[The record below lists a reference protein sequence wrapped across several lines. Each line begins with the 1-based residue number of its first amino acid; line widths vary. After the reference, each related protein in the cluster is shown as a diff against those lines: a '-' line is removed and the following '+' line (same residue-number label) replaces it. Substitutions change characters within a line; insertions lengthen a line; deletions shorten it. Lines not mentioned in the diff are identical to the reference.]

1 MDGSDNYN
9 EHNFGKADVVCIKEA
24 ERKAGIGSMI
34 DLKNIYFSY
43 GLNADINVFEN
54 FSLEIKEDEFI
65 AVMGESGIGKSTLI
79 RLILGLETPKQG
91 SITGLDGKRIS
102 VVWQENRLLTW
113 YNVLKNV
120 MIASS
125 SSGKVVAMDILRSLR
140 LDDCIYKYPNELS
153 GGQQRRVAIAR
164 ALYYGGDLV
173 LLDEPFTGLD
183 AELKAETAFLIK
195 KYFRSA
201 LLITHDK
208 TEAELLGCERI
219 IVISDKEI
227 GAVPRS

>member
-1 MDGSDNYN
+1 
-9 EHNFGKADVVCIKEA
+9 
-24 ERKAGIGSMI
+24 MI
-34 DLKNIYFSY
+34 ELKNIYFSY
-43 GLNADINVFEN
+43 GSDDDKNVFEN

-65 AVMGESGIGKSTLI
+65 AVMGESGIGKSTLM
-79 RLILGLETPKQG
+79 RLILGLEIPKQG
-91 SITGLDGKRIS
+91 SIIGIDGKRIS

-120 MIASS
+120 MIVSS
-125 SSGKVVAMDILRSLR
+125 SPGKAVAMKILRLLR
-140 LDDCIYKYPNELS
+140 LDECIYKYPNELS

-164 ALYYGGDLV
+164 ALYYGGDLI

-208 TEAELLGCERI
+208 AEAELFGCERI
-219 IVISDKEI
+219 IVISDKRIET
-227 GAVPRS
+227 VSCS

>member
-1 MDGSDNYN
+1 
-9 EHNFGKADVVCIKEA
+9 
-24 ERKAGIGSMI
+24 MI
-34 DLKNIYFSY
+34 ELKDIYFSY
-43 GLNADINVFEN
+43 GSDDDKNVFEN
-54 FSLEIKEDEFI
+54 LNLEIKEDEFI
-65 AVMGESGIGKSTLI
+65 AVMGESGIGKSTLM

-91 SITGLDGKRIS
+91 SISGIDGKRIS

-120 MIASS
+120 MIASP
-125 SSGKVVAMDILRSLR
+125 SSGKAVAMEILRLLR
-140 LDDCIYKYPNELS
+140 LDECIYKYPNELS

-183 AELKAETAFLIK
+183 SELKAETALLIR

-201 LLITHDK
+201 LLITHDR

-219 IVISDKEI
+219 MVISDKGI
-227 GAVPRS
+227 DAVSCS

>member
-1 MDGSDNYN
+1 
-9 EHNFGKADVVCIKEA
+9 
-24 ERKAGIGSMI
+24 MI
-34 DLKNIYFSY
+34 ELKNIYFSY
-43 GLNADINVFEN
+43 GSVDDKNVFEN
-54 FSLEIKEDEFI
+54 FSLKIKEDEFI
-65 AVMGESGIGKSTLI
+65 AVMGESGIGKSTLM
-79 RLILGLETPKQG
+79 RLILGLEIPKQG
-91 SITGLDGKRIS
+91 SINGIDGKRIS

-125 SSGKVVAMDILRSLR
+125 SPGKAVAMEILRLLR
-140 LDDCIYKYPNELS
+140 LDECIYKYPNELS

-164 ALYYGGDLV
+164 ALYYGGDLI

-183 AELKAETAFLIK
+183 AELKTETALLIR

-201 LLITHDK
+201 LLITHDR

-219 IVISDKEI
+219 MVISDKRIET
-227 GAVPRS
+227 VSYF

>member
-1 MDGSDNYN
+1 
-9 EHNFGKADVVCIKEA
+9 
-24 ERKAGIGSMI
+24 MI
-34 DLKNIYFSY
+34 ELKNIYFSY
-43 GLNADINVFEN
+43 GSDDKSVFEDFN
-54 FSLEIKEDEFI
+54 LEIKEDEFI
-65 AVMGESGIGKSTLI
+65 AVMGESGIGKSTLM
-79 RLILGLETPKQG
+79 RLILGLEIPKQG
-91 SITGLDGKRIS
+91 SITGLADKRIS

-120 MIASS
+120 MIASCS
-125 SSGKVVAMDILRSLR
+125 SSGKVVAMELLRSLR

-183 AELKAETAFLIK
+183 VELKAETAFLIK

-208 TEAELLGCERI
+208 AEAELLGCERI
-219 IVISDKEI
+219 MVISDKGIE
-227 GAVPRS
+227 AVSCS

>member
-1 MDGSDNYN
+1 
-9 EHNFGKADVVCIKEA
+9 
-24 ERKAGIGSMI
+24 MI
-34 DLKNIYFSY
+34 ELKNICFSY
-43 GLNADINVFEN
+43 GSDDENVFEN
-54 FSLEIKEDEFI
+54 FSLEIKADEFV
-65 AVMGESGIGKSTLI
+65 AVMGKSGIGKSTLM
-79 RLILGLETPKQG
+79 RLILGLEAPKQG

-120 MIASS
+120 MIVSSAPGKAS
-125 SSGKVVAMDILRSLR
+125 AMEILRLLR
-140 LDDCIYKYPNELS
+140 LNECIYEYPNELS

-183 AELKAETAFLIK
+183 AELKAETAALIK

-208 TEAELLGCERI
+208 AEAELLGCERI
-219 IVISDKEI
+219 MIISDKRIET
-227 GAVPRS
+227 V